1 MSAVLLLAA
10 IAATLYLAT
19 QATRTQRWIRLV
31 NRDRDAARD
40 IAEWDTFLTAL
51 RDGKPI
57 Q

>member
-1 MSAVLLLAA
+1 MSAALLLAA

-19 QATRTQRWIRLV
+19 QATRTQRWIRIV